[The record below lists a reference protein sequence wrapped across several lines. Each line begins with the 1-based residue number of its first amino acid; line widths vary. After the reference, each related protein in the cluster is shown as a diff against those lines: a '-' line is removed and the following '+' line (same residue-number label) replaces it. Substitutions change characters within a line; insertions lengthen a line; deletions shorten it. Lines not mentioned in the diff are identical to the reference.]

1 MNITLK
7 DIING
12 RGSKTRRDYVSTMTE
27 FWQGYYA
34 GWDAAYKDLKEILEY
49 NNINLDE
56 IVVIKTHK

>member
-1 MNITLK
+1 MAITLK

-12 RGSKTRRDYVSTMTE
+12 RGSKTRRDYVHTMTD

-56 IVVIKTHK
+56 IIVINTHK